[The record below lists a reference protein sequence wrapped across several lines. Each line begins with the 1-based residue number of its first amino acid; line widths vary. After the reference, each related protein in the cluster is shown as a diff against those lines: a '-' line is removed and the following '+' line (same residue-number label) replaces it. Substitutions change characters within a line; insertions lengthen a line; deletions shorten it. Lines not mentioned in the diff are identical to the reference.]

1 MLSIDDKISEV
12 SSKLPPWLASEI
24 RSDHAGETGAI
35 WIYCGILAITCD
47 SEVRDFAERHI
58 ETEMKHL
65 ELLEGWLDEP
75 DRSSLLPL
83 WKIAGFITGALPA
96 LFGATPIYATV
107 EAVETFVV
115 RHYEAQITILSE
127 LKEHEQLCNILVH
140 CCQDEVAHGFE
151 AHSLKRNSLSILLR
165 TWCHMIDIGSG
176 LAVNIARRI

>member
-1 MLSIDDKISEV
+1 MLNIEKNISKTG
-12 SSKLPPWLASEI
+12 SKLPSWLASEI

-35 WIYCGILAITCD
+35 WIYRGVLAITRD
-47 SEVRDFAERHI
+47 AEVRDFAERHI

-65 ELLEGWLDEP
+65 ELLEVWLAEP
-75 DRSSLLPL
+75 ERSSLLPM

-96 LFGATPIYATV
+96 LFGATSIYATV
-107 EAVETFVV
+107 EAVEAFVV

-127 LKEHEQLCNILVH
+127 LKEHAQLCKILVQ
-140 CCQDEVAHGFE
+140 CCEDEVAHGFE
-151 AHSLKRNSLSILLR
+151 AQSLKRNNLNMLLR